1 MKRTQFFRLA
11 TLALI
16 LGMVVGPYVMPT
28 RAQSNQIVSTA
39 AGTITTSK
47 PFIGAQTWNAGGV
60 SFMGLQLNITE
71 TASAAGSH
79 YLDINGGVAGATSA
93 FFVAKGGAF
102 TAAGAF
108 TGTTETLAGGVL
120 TTSLPNA
127 LTQTWNA
134 GGVTFAGL
142 TLTYTETAAAVAS
155 TYINIL
161 GGAAGSTAEWSV
173 ILGGKTAQA
182 GQAAIAA
189 TTNQLL
195 LGTTNTTTLN
205 FGAPA
210 ASTVLTGPNI
220 GPSNAASIPTS
231 FNCGSTGSGNQ
242 TCSPTAAG
250 GAYHTISGQSTLS
263 GNNAIITFPAGM
275 VFTSTTSFACA
286 ATDQTTVTNPVKA
299 VPSAANTMTLTDT
312 TGATDVIG
320 WVCSGT

>member
-1 MKRTQFFRLA
+1 MKRTQFFRLT

-16 LGMVVGPYVMPT
+16 LGVIVGPYVMPV
-28 RAQSNQIVSTA
+28 RAQSNQIVSTG
-39 AGTITTSK
+39 AGTLTTSK

-79 YLDINGGVAGATSA
+79 YLDINGGVAGATPE
-93 FFVAKGGAF
+93 FFVAKGGAV

-108 TGTTETLAGGVL
+108 TGTTAALAGGTV
-120 TTSLPNA
+120 TASTPNA
-127 LTQTWNA
+127 ITQTWNS

-142 TLTYTETAAAVAS
+142 TLTYTETAAGAAS

-173 ILGGKTAQA
+173 ILGGKTSQA

-195 LGTTNTTTLN
+195 LGTTNTTTVSYP
-205 FGAPA
+205 APS
-210 ASTVLTGPNI
+210 ASIVLTGPNV
-220 GPSNAASIPTS
+220 GPSNAASMPTA

-242 TCSPTAAG
+242 TCSPAAVG
-250 GAYHTISGQSTLS
+250 GAYHIISGHSTLS
-263 GNNAIITFPAGM
+263 ANAAVITFPAGTT
-275 VFTSTTSFACA
+275 FTSSSTYACS
-286 ATDQTTVTNPVKA
+286 ATDETTVTNPVKA
-299 VPSAANTMTLTDT
+299 VTTSGSTMTLTNT

-320 WVCSGT
+320 WQCSGT